1 MKRLASSIRPWARR
15 LFLLIV
21 FSGLAVQIL
30 FSSTLLIAES
40 FTIRGRAAQSAEYS
54 DIALKLYER
63 AYRWTDRDPNLL
75 YSLGVLRRQSGKG
88 EAAAEVFA
96 RGLDLSPHEIPTLIA
111 YAELLAF
118 AGDFQQAEI
127 MIDRA
132 SVIAPD
138 YWRTE
143 EVAGLVR
150 GLQGDHAGA
159 AAHSRRAEKLSG
171 NPGPELLNRLANAL
185 YELDEPAQALGYA
198 DRALK
203 AQELQPDHHLIRG
216 KVLLALERFDGAAEA
231 LGWAESV
238 YAERVA
244 GDLPEQGKLDEA
256 RRHLVPAL
264 IAQKR
269 PHRAI
274 EVLAGLATSRGPTDG
289 VIALAR
295 ELEIALDTLDG
306 HRDSVA
312 QFHLA
317 KVMMIVR
324 DYEAADV
331 ALARAPSGLSKEQKV
346 MRVILRGQNLFML
359 SRPQEA
365 LTVLQELA
373 DQDRQSLEYRIV
385 LADAL
390 AASDDVAGARREYSN
405 VLQKFPLPDELRRR
419 VQARRDAL
427 SPQ

>member
-30 FSSTLLIAES
+30 FSSTLLIAEA
-40 FTIRGRAAQSAEYS
+40 FATRGRAAQSAEYS
-54 DIALKLYER
+54 DIALKSYEQ

-88 EAAAEVFA
+88 EDAAEVFA
-96 RGLDLSPHEIPTLIA
+96 RGLDLAPHEIPTLIA

-118 AGDFQQAEI
+118 AGEVQQAEI
-127 MIDRA
+127 MIERA
-132 SVIAPD
+132 SAIAPD

-143 EVAGLVR
+143 EVAGLVC

-171 NPGPELLNRLANAL
+171 NPGPDLLNRLANAL

-244 GDLPEQGKLDEA
+244 SDPPEQGKLDEA

-274 EVLAGLATSRGPTDG
+274 EVLAGLATSQGPTDK
-289 VIALAR
+289 VIALVR
-295 ELEIALDTLDG
+295 ELQIALDTLEG

-312 QFHLA
+312 QFNLA
-317 KVMMIVR
+317 KVMMLIK
-324 DYEAADV
+324 DYQAADA
-331 ALARAPSGLSKEQKV
+331 ALARAAGELPKEQEV
-346 MRVILRGQNLFML
+346 MRVIMRAQSLFL
-359 SRPQEA
+359 LARPQEA
-365 LTVLQELA
+365 LTLLQEVA
-373 DQDRQSLEYRIV
+373 EQDRHSLEYRIV

-390 AASDDVAGARREYSN
+390 AASGDASAARLEYAN
-405 VLQKFPLPDELRRR
+405 VLRDFSLPDELRRR
-419 VQARRDAL
+419 VQKIRNAL